1 MEPRSRALSQL
12 ITARDGRISP
22 TPLVSANHVAAN
34 QFTQGH
40 RCPGRHRR
48 CPGRHR
54 RCPGAAIAGAPAA
67 IARATVRGT
76 AGAGAVAIGSVGCRL
91 MAAG

>member
-48 CPGRHR
+48 CPG
-54 RCPGAAIAGAPAA
+54 AAIAGAPAA